1 MDTIINLNA
10 IQFTKQS
17 MKLSMKLFTKRQC
30 HYIEVTQGAI
40 CMEQNM
46 RFWAHFGR
54 LKVSRSQNMKQK
66 IYEILT
72 SPKIQMNGVILN
84 NCID

>member
-1 MDTIINLNA
+1 MVFA
-10 IQFTKQS
+10 K
-17 MKLSMKLFTKRQC
+17 
-30 HYIEVTQGAI
+30 VQGLVKFESPRTLVFLQI
-40 CMEQNM
+40 FEI
-46 RFWAHFGR
+46 
-54 LKVSRSQNMKQK
+54 LKVSRSRNMKQK